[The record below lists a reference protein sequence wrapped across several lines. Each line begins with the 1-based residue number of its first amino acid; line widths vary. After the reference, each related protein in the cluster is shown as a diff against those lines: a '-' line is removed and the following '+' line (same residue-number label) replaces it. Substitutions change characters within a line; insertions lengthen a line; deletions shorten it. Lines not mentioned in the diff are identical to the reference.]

1 MCFILQRRFKKKHH
15 KQSYKRNGKI
25 FMFHIMNKRLI
36 FPKHKDYLL
45 ETAKNTNDQEENEAR
60 TKIPSQ
66 EIHLVFQKL

>member
-1 MCFILQRRFKKKHH
+1 
-15 KQSYKRNGKI
+15 
-25 FMFHIMNKRLI
+25 MFHIMNKRLI